1 MEGAILPFVVF
12 STSFIGCTILP
23 GAQVEGLNDALY
35 HNNLVEQ
42 NTYAPGVC
50 GAFVKIE
57 SHVKRLDEDLNQF
70 AEDLKQEGKYHQ
82 MNQQFFHLL
91 PIVGRRRNEE
101 GGYITPLSKRV
112 REREWD
118 RDRNMDLELMPPP
131 GSHKNLSRFLCD
143 QPSQVSFG
151 DMIACDNENCEGGNG
166 FTIHVL
172 GLPRDQIQREVVLSN
187 MQAAA
192 VDSSYFWIG
201 GSEGNLLFTWNW
213 VSGKGVQL
221 INRLF
226 LDDFFRSRAKEI
238 CFSVVSEN
246 RAEEGWGRSWW
257 PKKVHVKTKTK
268 RSQENVKFAGNGRQG
283 KERSCLLRCG
293 RIDEQIGLLK
303 HKLKSIDEGSAFG
316 GRMSKIARS
325 QGKKFHVTIQQEK
338 SRLLGNLAWAY
349 MQYENYKEAEPL
361 YRRAL
366 EIQKDYNKMC
376 NLSICLMQ
384 TGTVAE
390 AKKVLQDVKHP
401 SNNCNGESYQKS
413 YERAWE
419 MMDKLDLEQSQA
431 TASLAIPQSHNCFS
445 SKKPFFSPVSEK
457 GNSGFNISVYSA
469 KGDKTDHNTENI
481 VIRVDIQ
488 MLRPRKKRPKDGRTV
503 HKSRLERDEI
513 SMENLDSF
521 APAKGNPQPNGDSCS
536 IKLEENEDFTCKQ
549 NLFCS
554 SNEGSPKATSAL
566 KTGEGNS
573 GDQKIQSQEKCW
585 IRQTATEGTPHS
597 QHMSWYNVKSVHQK
611 KFRSSDRKETTVLW
625 GGKRAIVE
633 GFEDS
638 DHWFG
643 MGRRQSCGEQRKRL
657 QVFNEIAS
665 DDATSW

>member
-1 MEGAILPFVVF
+1 MADKAREIL
-12 STSFIGCTILP
+12 STGNAKHKIPYGDSPYAKAKLV
-23 GAQVEGLNDALY
+23 Q
-35 HNNLVEQ
+35 LVEKDP
-42 NTYAPGVC
+42 NRAVALFWSAINSG
-50 GAFVKIE
+50 
-57 SHVKRLDEDLNQF
+57 
-70 AEDLKQEGKYHQ
+70 
-82 MNQQFFHLL
+82 
-91 PIVGRRRNEE
+91 
-101 GGYITPLSKRV
+101 
-112 REREWD
+112 D
-118 RDRNMDLELMPPP
+118 R
-131 GSHKNLSRFLCD
+131 
-143 QPSQVSFG
+143 
-151 DMIACDNENCEGGNG
+151 
-166 FTIHVL
+166 
-172 GLPRDQIQREVVLSN
+172 
-187 MQAAA
+187 
-192 VDSSYFWIG
+192 VDSALKDI
-201 GSEGNLLFTWNW
+201 
-213 VSGKGVQL
+213 
-221 INRLF
+221 
-226 LDDFFRSRAKEI
+226 A
-238 CFSVVSEN
+238 VVMKQMN
-246 RAEEGWGRSWW
+246 RAEEAIEAIKSFRGLCSLRA
-257 PKKVHVKTKTK
+257 
-268 RSQENVKFAGNGRQG
+268 QESLDNV
-283 KERSCLLRCG
+283 LLDLYKRCG

-316 GRMSKIARS
+316 GRMSKIA
-325 QGKKFHVTIQQEK
+325 
-338 SRLLGNLAWAY
+338 RLLGNLAWAY

-431 TASLAIPQSHNCFS
+431 TASLASSDQICKTTEKSTVSTPTSSILEKTVKESSSPKVIIASPQEAFL
-445 SKKPFFSPVSEK
+445 SPVSEK

>member
-1 MEGAILPFVVF
+1 MADKAREIL
-12 STSFIGCTILP
+12 STGNAKHKIPYGDSPYAKAKLV
-23 GAQVEGLNDALY
+23 Q
-35 HNNLVEQ
+35 LVEKDP
-42 NTYAPGVC
+42 NRAVALFWSAINSG
-50 GAFVKIE
+50 
-57 SHVKRLDEDLNQF
+57 
-70 AEDLKQEGKYHQ
+70 
-82 MNQQFFHLL
+82 
-91 PIVGRRRNEE
+91 
-101 GGYITPLSKRV
+101 
-112 REREWD
+112 D
-118 RDRNMDLELMPPP
+118 R
-131 GSHKNLSRFLCD
+131 
-143 QPSQVSFG
+143 
-151 DMIACDNENCEGGNG
+151 
-166 FTIHVL
+166 
-172 GLPRDQIQREVVLSN
+172 
-187 MQAAA
+187 
-192 VDSSYFWIG
+192 VDSALKDI
-201 GSEGNLLFTWNW
+201 
-213 VSGKGVQL
+213 
-221 INRLF
+221 
-226 LDDFFRSRAKEI
+226 A
-238 CFSVVSEN
+238 VVMKQMN
-246 RAEEGWGRSWW
+246 RAEEAIEAIKSFRGLCSLRA
-257 PKKVHVKTKTK
+257 
-268 RSQENVKFAGNGRQG
+268 QESLDNV
-283 KERSCLLRCG
+283 LLDLYKRCG

-316 GRMSKIARS
+316 
-325 QGKKFHVTIQQEK
+325 
-338 SRLLGNLAWAY
+338 
-349 MQYENYKEAEPL
+349 
-361 YRRAL
+361 
-366 EIQKDYNKMC
+366 
-376 NLSICLMQ
+376 
-384 TGTVAE
+384 GTVAE

-431 TASLAIPQSHNCFS
+431 TASLASSDQICKTTEKSTVSTPTSSILEKTVKESSSPKVIIASPQEAFL
-445 SKKPFFSPVSEK
+445 SPVSEK

>member
-1 MEGAILPFVVF
+1 MADKAREIL
-12 STSFIGCTILP
+12 STGNAKHKIPYGDSPYAKAKLV
-23 GAQVEGLNDALY
+23 Q
-35 HNNLVEQ
+35 LVEKDP
-42 NTYAPGVC
+42 NRAV
-50 GAFVKIE
+50 ALFWSAIN
-57 SHVKRLDEDLNQF
+57 S
-70 AEDLKQEGKYHQ
+70 A
-82 MNQQFFHLL
+82 
-91 PIVGRRRNEE
+91 
-101 GGYITPLSKRV
+101 
-112 REREWD
+112 D
-118 RDRNMDLELMPPP
+118 R
-131 GSHKNLSRFLCD
+131 
-143 QPSQVSFG
+143 
-151 DMIACDNENCEGGNG
+151 
-166 FTIHVL
+166 
-172 GLPRDQIQREVVLSN
+172 
-187 MQAAA
+187 
-192 VDSSYFWIG
+192 VDSALKDI
-201 GSEGNLLFTWNW
+201 
-213 VSGKGVQL
+213 
-221 INRLF
+221 
-226 LDDFFRSRAKEI
+226 A
-238 CFSVVSEN
+238 VVMKQMN
-246 RAEEGWGRSWW
+246 RAEEAIEAIKSFRGLCSLRA
-257 PKKVHVKTKTK
+257 
-268 RSQENVKFAGNGRQG
+268 QESLDNV
-283 KERSCLLRCG
+283 LLDLYKRCG

-349 MQYENYKEAEPL
+349 MQCENYKEAEPL

-431 TASLAIPQSHNCFS
+431 TASLATFL
-445 SKKPFFSPVSEK
+445 SPVSEK

-521 APAKGNPQPNGDSCS
+521 APAKGNPQPIGDSCS

-573 GDQKIQSQEKCW
+573 GNQKIQSQEKCW

-597 QHMSWYNVKSVHQK
+597 QYMSWSNVKSVHQK
-611 KFRSSDRKETTVLW
+611 KFRSSDRKETTGLW